1 MMTDKKIDEDLKKLF
16 SKLLDEEE
24 LQLLDQIVKFEG
36 FVED

>member
-1 MMTDKKIDEDLKKLF
+1 MTDKKIDEDLEKLF

-24 LQLLDQIVKFEG
+24 FKLLKQIIKFEG